1 MKKLLLLLLFIPL
14 VSFGQTAEE
23 YYQSGYDK
31 DEAGDYKGAIADY
44 TKAIELN
51 PNPNYADTYFSR
63 GFAKYNLND
72 YNGAIADYT
81 KVIELNPN
89 YADAYFSR
97 GLSKSDLKDLTGAC
111 ADWKKAASLGYTN
124 SAESVANQC
133 N

>member
-1 MKKLLLLLLFIPL
+1 MKKLIILLLFIPL

-31 DEAGDYKGAIADY
+31 DEAG
-44 TKAIELN
+44 
-51 PNPNYADTYFSR
+51 
-63 GFAKYNLND
+63 D

-124 SAESVANQC
+124 SAEWVANQC

>member
-31 DEAGDYKGAIADY
+31 DEAGDY
-44 TKAIELN
+44 
-51 PNPNYADTYFSR
+51 
-63 GFAKYNLND
+63 
-72 YNGAIADYT
+72 NGAIADYT
-81 KVIELNPN
+81 KVIELNPNYADAYFSRGLLKFVLKDLTGAIADFTEEIELNPN

-124 SAESVANQC
+124 SAEWVANQC

>member
-1 MKKLLLLLLFIPL
+1 MKKLILLLLFIPL

-44 TKAIELN
+44 TKAIEHT
-51 PNPNYADTYFSR
+51 P
-63 GFAKYNLND
+63 
-72 YNGAIADYT
+72 
-81 KVIELNPN
+81 NPN

-124 SAESVANQC
+124 SAEWVANQC